1 MSIGSWCRAWRS
13 FQLATAL
20 GLLAC
25 GAATAQSAGQ
35 QEWDKVL
42 AAAQK
47 EGTVVVSG
55 PPTAVQRDVITKEW
69 AKDFPAIQ
77 LQYTGARG
85 SEIMSKVVRER
96 LAGIYNW
103 DVVLASTDPTIFDLG
118 PIHALA
124 PLRDA
129 IVQPDIVEDKNWFG
143 GFAAGFMDDDGKY
156 LYAASGQAT
165 AFGFVNRACLPT
177 TEFDA
182 LDDLMKPELNG
193 KIVFH
198 DPTFPGESTQVL
210 GALALVRDEA
220 WLKDLFTDHGV
231 TFSRDYRQMAEWVVN
246 CVKPVAIGLPEAQLI
261 PLRESGL
268 GKDVEY
274 MLGPQWLGNHDPG
287 GAVGNA
293 FIGWYN
299 NAPNPNAAKVFVNWY
314 LSRDFQQ
321 AYSNATRSNS
331 RRTDVKPGNPRLV
344 MQPGVE
350 YLNTSEQTLVKIKK
364 LQAQIKRWGVV
375 M

>member
-1 MSIGSWCRAWRS
+1 MRIRACGSFC
-13 FQLATAL
+13 LAMGL
-20 GLLAC
+20 GLFAA
-25 GAATAQSAGQ
+25 GAAFAQPAEQ

-47 EGTVVVSG
+47 EGVVVVSG
-55 PPTAVQRDVITKEW
+55 PPGSVQGGVITQQW

-103 DVVLASTDPTIFDLG
+103 DVVLASTDPTIFNLG

-129 IVQPDIVEDKNWFG
+129 LIKTDITEDKNWFD
-143 GFAAGFMDDDGKY
+143 GFAGGFMDDDGKY
-156 LYAASGQAT
+156 LYAASGERT
-165 AFGFVNRACLPT
+165 PMGFVNRACLPKS
-177 TEFDA
+177 EFDSI
-182 LDDLMKPELNG
+182 DDLMKPELKG
-193 KIVFH
+193 KIVLH

-210 GALALVRDEA
+210 GALAQVKDEA
-220 WLKDLFTDHGV
+220 WIKDLFTNHGV
-231 TFSRDYRQMAEWVVN
+231 TFSRDYRQIAEWLVD
-246 CVKPVAIGLPEAQLI
+246 CAKPVAIGLPEEQVM
-261 PLRESGL
+261 PLQQAGL
-268 GKDVEY
+268 GKQVEY
-274 MLGPQWLGNHDPG
+274 MEGPEWLGNHDPG

-299 NAPNPNAAKVFVNWY
+299 NAPHPNAAKIFVNWY

-321 AYSNATRSNS
+321 VYSDATHSNS
-331 RRTDVKPGNPRLV
+331 RRTDVRPANQRL
-344 MQPGVE
+344 MLQPGIE
-350 YLNTSEQTLVKIKK
+350 YLNTKQSTLVKIKK
-364 LQAQIKRWGVV
+364 LQAEIKRWGIV